1 MKRIRRILATAM
13 SFMMCLTLLS
23 NTAFAQG
30 VTPLIDSSDDVVY
43 VNDIED
49 EDFVDGVESSVDED
63 EIVSEDVIIEDEQDE
78 NILDESEVEDEITLE
93 EADADDASDDFDVD
107 EEDVQDASDINNDS
121 GFEETTEEEID
132 SDDYVDNDTISSD
145 EEDESTP
152 EEVSINSDDSAD
164 SIVISEDEELSGD
177 SDTEI
182 TDDVETEIIEDEI
195 SEEIQETF
203 ISSSQEANY
212 TFENDSLDSD
222 FLLEEYIDREIDRK
236 QTPMFNSSSFNGNKL
251 TGINKTVY
259 DKTKSA
265 IAEIA
270 NGERESTAITFTKY
284 ELGCGGSYSAAE
296 LGVAAIVNEEGITD
310 EAKDALMVKTGL
322 SSFDYGL
329 VSDAL
334 RSDCPYERYWMGL
347 RVSVDYF
354 KFYAYESDGVW
365 KLSFDSDT
373 YMTYG
378 FEVSSDYKGA
388 NDFTVDLAK
397 TKAVKAAIGSIN
409 NILDGAKTKNDLQ
422 KIEYY
427 RDQICDL
434 VEYNNEAATWPASQ
448 YGDPWQLIYVF
459 DGDFSTNVVCEGYSK
474 AFMYLCNKTFFSSS
488 SINCYVVSGN
498 MDSEPHMW
506 NVIHWSDNNNY
517 MIDVTNCDSLGTDN
531 LFMASPVSGDVSS
544 GYSFDAGSG
553 NILYAYDDETK
564 ALYSE
569 DELKIG
575 SDIYGNLTD
584 FFINYDTD
592 IYSNEDIPFTLIKVG
607 GSENCQYRLD
617 WARNS
622 YSASVPGIPSPE
634 YGDDNVFTINFPK
647 EDTYTITFSVKDTD
661 DTEITKS
668 ITINVKTTR
677 TIYNQQDLK
686 EAFKFP
692 SYDENIPSKI
702 TLMSDITVTDML
714 QTMGN
719 VVLDLNGHV
728 ISRENNGLIFELH
741 GTLTIMDSN
750 PDATHDPEIT
760 YTSPI
765 DDTKTY
771 IINGGIIKGG
781 KSSAGGA
788 IKLTYGSKLVLNGGS
803 IALNN
808 STGYGGAVYVAS
820 GTSFTMND
828 GFICGN
834 SGYEGGGVAI
844 DGGTFVMN
852 GGSIAGNTSGYTGG
866 GVFVTNSGTFVMNDG
881 LVTEN
886 YITYGEGDGG
896 GVYIRTSGDFKLN
909 GGTIS
914 YNKSP
919 QGAGLGMY
927 DNATATMTGGK
938 ICNNT
943 STWNRGGAGGVNIYA
958 CQYFNMTGGEI
969 SNNEATNGNGGGIKL
984 NTVTFNMSGDAV
996 IKDNKAATEGGG
1008 IYVYYNKATISMSGN
1023 ALIKDNEAGSNGG
1036 GIRNGTITMEDNAGI
1051 EGNVSNGWGGG
1062 IHSDYSVSMSD
1073 NAFVDNNISRGGRG
1087 GAGIVCG
1094 DVNLSDDASVSGNR
1108 FEAENYTSWGG
1119 AGGIYTEGT
1128 ITMTGGHIDNNY
1140 SAADGGGIGM
1150 YYSGTLVISGGTITG
1165 NKAKRNSGAIQ
1176 DNGDYGAHVE
1186 ISGNPVIMNNTA
1198 GENDIVSNI
1207 RYGRD
1212 YYIHIVGPLTDGA
1225 QIGVTTKGTPSQSNP
1240 QKIVQGYSTYN
1251 TEDPSEFFV
1260 SDQDYLF
1267 YTDNDGNVRA
1277 VTPWQNLGIQLSKG
1291 GTVQLTEDIKAI
1303 PGDSA
1308 IGIDSNTTVTLDLN
1322 GHILDGCGIANYVF
1336 YFYRVE
1342 NVDFTIIDSNPT
1354 AEHTPEV
1361 TYTDPVTQEIV
1372 TVNGGIITGATGRG
1386 IFNYGGTTITMK
1398 GGSLTGNNGGV
1409 YLINSI
1415 FNLEGGSICGN
1426 ICSGDGGGVWPY
1438 YGGTFNMSGGSI
1450 CGNTA
1455 AGEGGGVYLWEN
1467 QSSHSSMYLS
1477 GGTVK
1482 NNVSVGTG
1490 GGIKVANRGHLYVS
1504 GNPQVYNNKRGD
1516 ELNNIISVNY
1526 GVFNINGEIT
1536 SGAKI
1541 EVTGVPSLGSWNKLT
1556 SGFSTYNPDSNPV
1569 DYFFPAD
1576 EGAFISLY
1584 DGEATLYANNV
1595 ITFDANGGTGE
1606 MSSLNNIGG
1615 LYTLPENSFTPARG
1629 KKFRKWKIGNREYA
1643 PGTQYNI
1650 CDNTNIIAMWDNLP
1664 LYTITY
1670 NVNGGNDLDPATY
1683 TLYDGE
1689 EYGEMAVPNWPG
1701 YVFDGWFTSATA
1713 GDQILSTDIC
1723 HGNITLY
1730 AHWSDGVDIPY
1741 RVEHYKQN
1749 INGTYPSTPFE
1760 VEKLAGEV
1768 LSTIS
1773 PDVKEYEGFTSPE
1786 KKTVVLTEERN
1797 LVIRYE
1803 YTRNSYE
1810 LTWDFD
1816 GGYASGSYT
1825 TGSVKYEN
1833 YISRPNV
1840 KKNGYVFAGWDMEVP
1855 SYMPANDLT
1864 FKAKWKTNIWL
1875 GGIEISEENASNL
1888 TAAINE
1894 AAGTQVASGTAY
1906 YDGSSNT
1913 LYLDNFVYEGEGY
1926 SYADTVNDL
1935 YYSSSGKAALC
1946 VYNRT
1951 LKISVTGDNSLTQHS
1966 VDATGSGRSVGL
1978 IIANKSSLE
1987 ISGEGATLQFIGDA
2001 SDAPNWK
2008 NDGIIIDFS
2017 NNLTVYGV
2025 ILKAF
2030 AKGNET
2036 QSSIGVYVT
2045 ETGNLDLRNGS
2056 TLECYGYKYATYYAD
2071 TDYLDGYSRGYLYRP
2086 GNAYFKAGSNPDGSN
2101 AVLAPA
2107 MAANMHD
2114 MVVYKYIKMD
2124 YADLFVGG
2132 VPVADDNAGD
2142 IIGSVNTYFSE
2153 SGSGSATYD
2162 KNTKTLTLNNVNLTN
2177 KSTSASDTLLS
2188 AIYYYNT
2195 EPLTIN
2201 VIGENSLTSKRSVD
2215 DMTAGIYCEQ
2225 ADLNIIG
2232 SGKLTIKGADQTNTY
2247 VESYGIFTHKTVIV
2261 DGPEVEVIGGYTKQ
2275 DYSYGIGGNV
2285 YLKNGTLTATGG
2297 DIGYYDYDTYGIYG
2311 DVQVDNGTLNA
2322 NGGNVNIRYY
2332 YSCSYGI
2339 YGKLVQNGGTVN
2351 ACGGQCVYDG
2361 SEHSSV
2367 GIYNATVNDGIL
2379 NVTTKDSTYYCY
2391 GIKDDLTVN
2400 GGTVNITTGNGAY
2413 CYGVDDAYIN
2423 DGNVNISCGNSTG
2436 SQCGVSNQFQVKGGT
2451 VAVTPGTSGGTT
2463 RGGGYLTVYGG
2474 DVTIN
2479 SGIGSGKCYGTSSLS
2494 VYSGNLKITA
2504 EDATNESIAVNGT
2517 AYINGGNVELISKGT
2532 GSVAKVVK
2540 NYMSFDNYRTAV
2552 AVASRYSDGS
2562 NPEEYSSENESYYKY
2577 IKTMNAYAI
2586 YIGDVLVNDANAS
2599 DIFGDGKASFDPDT
2613 FTFHLNGVDLV
2624 SNYDKAVIH
2633 YPIEESGKFTVELS
2647 GNNTFTYKGTTANYI
2662 GIFSFGQVDL
2672 KFADNATL
2680 TVSAENA
2687 YNTISTVGVRANG
2700 LTVDGNGTL
2709 NVYGKTTK
2717 NYRSDTVGIH
2727 VAKEFVL
2734 SGGADVNV
2742 YGGDYEGTSGS
2753 SYESN
2758 STAIKTYAGTNFV
2771 IGDGSTLNA
2780 LAGTNTGGY
2789 NYGQKAGMFINMP
2802 CTITLKGNARINAKA
2817 LSTNDTG
2824 DYINNSNYGIIL
2836 NNDSY
2841 YTRDFAIISDSWTG
2855 RFEVEGSGCAY
2866 QTKYRSSYYPNV
2878 LKHNPAEVEILGYY
2892 YNDEN
2897 EYCLDSSEYTGYI
2910 YYNQLVIHPNKA
2922 IITFD
2927 ANKGSGSV
2935 ADLMVDKGTTY
2946 TLPGANTFTA
2956 PKGYSFNK
2964 WQVTIGR
2971 ESAVNMN
2978 PGDEVVVSKD
2988 TVVKAIWKARTDTA
3002 YKVEHYKQGL
3012 DGKYTAKPAVEKLK
3026 GTTGASIKP
3035 AVKKYEG
3042 FTSPSVQK
3050 VKIKADGTLVVKY
3063 YYTRNSYTLKWDLD
3077 GGSASGKYTS
3087 GKVKYGTKITAPT
3100 PTKKGY
3106 TFNGWSATVSK
3117 TMPAKNVTYKAKW
3130 KANAFTLTWD
3140 LAGGTASN
3148 KYTSGK
3154 VKAGAKITA
3163 PVPTKEGYTFDG
3175 WSVSVP
3181 SKMPAKNLKITA
3193 KWREKTQEEYVTE
3206 FVKRFYSVVLERP
3219 QAEIDADVDGIK
3231 YWVDRLIS
3239 GVDDG
3244 SNVAYGFVYSR
3255 EFQNKGVSDEE
3266 YVIIL
3271 YHSFFGRDPFDPNN
3285 LDTDGYNYWV
3295 NKLKAGTDRMDV
3307 LAGFTNSVEFQNLC
3321 NKYNIKRGTLVPS
3334 EKPSYRKAHN
3344 LP

>member
-1 MKRIRRILATAM
+1 MKKFKKTMATII
-13 SFMMCLTLLS
+13 SFIMCFTLLTNVAHAEELAPVIS
-23 NTAFAQG
+23 DYVEEISSETDEE
-30 VTPLIDSSDDVVY
+30 ISSDFVEDNSLETDAPEGESENDFGASEEVSDVISEAEDSEEENETSDEIGSETDTDTVEE
-43 VNDIED
+43 VSNESDDSETIDDNEDDVISADSDSEDDSESDIPEDTETDDEFVEETNSDVSSD
-49 EDFVDGVESSVDED
+49 ED
-63 EIVSEDVIIEDEQDE
+63 
-78 NILDESEVEDEITLE
+78 N
-93 EADADDASDDFDVD
+93 ADAD
-107 EEDVQDASDINNDS
+107 
-121 GFEETTEEEID
+121 ETELSEFVSTEEISLSFE
-132 SDDYVDNDTISSD
+132 DTST
-145 EEDESTP
+145 EDE
-152 EEVSINSDDSAD
+152 
-164 SIVISEDEELSGD
+164 L
-177 SDTEI
+177 
-182 TDDVETEIIEDEI
+182 
-195 SEEIQETF
+195 
-203 ISSSQEANY
+203 
-212 TFENDSLDSD
+212 L
-222 FLLEEYIDREIDRK
+222 LLEEYISNEIDK
-236 QTPMFNSSSFNGNKL
+236 SQTPVFYSSTFAGSKL
-251 TGINKTVY
+251 TGINKKIY
-259 DKTKSA
+259 DKAKIA
-265 IAEIA
+265 IAEVA
-270 NGERESTAITFTKY
+270 NGERKETTITIPFGD
-284 ELGCGGSYSAAE
+284 LGCSGLFTAQE
-296 LGVAAIVNEEGITD
+296 LGVSEIIAGGEISQD
-310 EAKDALMVKTGL
+310 DKDALDNFTGMVSL
-322 SSFDYGL
+322 DLEAVYN
-329 VSDAL
+329 AL
-334 RSDCPYERYWMGL
+334 CADCPYERYWMGL
-347 RVSVDYF
+347 STSVSGYSYTAAFSGGQWRIGYAGELVYGISVSADYVG
-354 KFYAYESDGVW
+354 AY
-365 KLSFDSDT
+365 
-373 YMTYG
+373 
-378 FEVSSDYKGA
+378 
-388 NDFTVDLAK
+388 DFTVNTTK
-397 TKAVKAAIGSIN
+397 TRAVNSAIDTIN
-409 NILDGAKTKNDLQ
+409 TILDTAENKTDDE
-422 KIEYY
+422 KISYFK
-427 RDQICDL
+427 DAICDL
-434 VEYNNEAATWPASQ
+434 NSYNYEVLSWTPQETIDN
-448 YGDPWQLIYVF
+448 YGDPWQLVYVF
-459 DGDFSTNVVCEGYSK
+459 DGDPDTKTVCEGYSK
-474 AFMYLCNKTFFSSS
+474 AFMFLCNKTFFSSS
-488 SINCYVVSGN
+488 AINCYTVSGD
-498 MDSEPHMW
+498 MDGEAHMW
-506 NVIHWSDNNNY
+506 NIIHWSDNKNY
-517 MIDVTNCDSLGTDN
+517 LVDVTNCDSLGNND
-531 LFMASPVSGDVSS
+531 LFKATPVSGTYAAGYTFQS
-544 GYSFDAGSG
+544 GTNEY
-553 NILYAYDDETK
+553 LYTYDDDTKET
-564 ALYSE
+564 YSE
-569 DELKIG
+569 NELTF
-575 SDIYGNLTD
+575 DIEVYDALTG
-584 FFINYDTD
+584 IIVNYDAY
-592 IYSNEDIPFTLIKVG
+592 IICNKSIPFTVVRKG
-607 GSENCQYRLD
+607 GSDDCQFSLD
-617 WARNS
+617 SAIDS
-622 YSASVPGIPSPE
+622 SSASILGDYTPS
-634 YGDDNVFTINFPK
+634 YGNDNVFYITFPSEGK
-647 EDTYTITFSVKDTD
+647 YTITFSAKDTD
-661 DTEITKS
+661 DTVKS
-668 ITINVKTTR
+668 DT
-677 TIYNQQDLK
+677 
-686 EAFKFP
+686 
-692 SYDENIPSKI
+692 
-702 TLMSDITVTDML
+702 ITVDVKKGTGITTYNELSNALSSASIYENDPTLIKLDADINATSML
-714 QTMGN
+714 T
-719 VVLDLNGHV
+719 VYSDTYVILDLNGHV
-728 ISRENNGLIFELH
+728 LSGNGNNRLLQVNGN
-741 GTLTIMDSN
+741 LTIIDSN
-750 PDATHDPEIT
+750 PDATHEPEIT
-760 YTSPI
+760 YTSPV
-765 DDTKTY
+765 DAAKTY
-771 IINGGIIKGG
+771 AIKGGIIKGG
-781 KSSAGGA
+781 KTSQGGA
-788 IKLTYGSKLVLNGGS
+788 VFVSNSLTLNGGTIALNKSTDNGGAVFVTGTASFTMNGGS
-803 IALNN
+803 ICANE
-808 STGYGGAVYVAS
+808 GYS
-820 GTSFTMND
+820 
-828 GFICGN
+828 
-834 SGYEGGGVAI
+834 GGGVAI
-844 DGGTFVMN
+844 DGGSMVMN
-852 GGSIAGNTSGYTGG
+852 GGSISGNTAYYTGG
-866 GVFVTNSGTFVMNDG
+866 GVYVTNSGSFVMNDG

-886 YITYGEGDGG
+886 YVSYGEGDGG
-896 GVYIRTSGDFKLN
+896 GLYVCNSSEFNLN
-909 GGTIS
+909 GGAIS
-914 YNKSP
+914 FNKAP

-927 DNATATMTGGK
+927 NEAKTTMTGGK
-938 ICNNT
+938 ISNNT
-943 STWNRGGAGGVNIYA
+943 ATWSRSGGGGVNIYA
-958 CQYFNMTGGEI
+958 CPYFTMTGGEI
-969 SNNEATNGNGGGIKL
+969 SENEALEGNGGGVRIKY
-984 NTVTFNMSGDAV
+984 TTFNMSGDAL
-996 IKDNKAATEGGG
+996 IKDNKAKTEGGG
-1008 IYVYYNKATISMSGN
+1008 IYVNYSYADIVMSGN
-1023 ALIKDNEAGSNGG
+1023 ASVIGNEADSNGG
-1036 GIRNGTITMEDNAGI
+1036 GIKGSATIT
-1051 EGNVSNGWGGG
+1051 
-1062 IHSDYSVSMSD
+1062 MSD
-1073 NAFVDNNISRGGRG
+1073 NASINENISGGGGGGIDGNTVSLSGNASVDNNICKGGRG
-1087 GAGIVCG
+1087 GAGIVAG
-1094 DVNLSDDASVSGNR
+1094 EINISDNASVSENR
-1108 FEAENYTSWGG
+1108 FECENYVGWGG

-1128 ITMTGGHIDNNY
+1128 INMTGGHIDNNY
-1140 SAADGGGIGM
+1140 SSADGGGIGM
-1150 YYSGTLVISGGTITG
+1150 YYSGTLIISGGTITG
-1165 NKAKRNSGAIQ
+1165 NKAKRNSGAVQ
-1176 DNGDYGAHVE
+1176 DNGDYGAHIE

-1225 QIGVTTKGTPSQSNP
+1225 QIGVTTKGTPSQANP

-1372 TVNGGIITGATGRG
+1372 TVNGGIITGATDRG
-1386 IFNYGGTTITMK
+1386 IVNYGGTTITMK

-1409 YLINSI
+1409 YLVNST

-1426 ICSGDGGGVWPY
+1426 ICRGDGGGVWPY

-1455 AGEGGGVYLWEN
+1455 DGNGGGVFLWEN
-1467 QSSHSSMYLS
+1467 QSTSSNLYLS
-1477 GGTVK
+1477 GGTIK
-1482 NNVSVGTG
+1482 NNVSVGYG
-1490 GGIKVANRGHLYVS
+1490 GAIQIGNRGHLYVS
-1504 GNPQVYNNKRGD
+1504 GNPQVYDNKKGD
-1516 ELNNIISVNY
+1516 VKNNIN
-1526 GVFNINGEIT
+1526 GVFNITGELT

-1541 EVTGVPSLGSWNKLT
+1541 ELTGVPALGDWNRIT
-1556 SGFSTYNPDSNPV
+1556 GGYSTYNPDSNPAA
-1569 DYFFPAD
+1569 FFTTED
-1576 EGAFISLY
+1576 GAFVSIY
-1584 DGEATLYANNV
+1584 DNEVCLYANNEV
-1595 ITFDANGGTGE
+1595 TFDANGGTGE
-1606 MSSLNNIGG
+1606 ISSLTNIGG
-1615 LYTLPENSFTPARG
+1615 LYTLPENSFIPARG

-1650 CDNTNIIAMWDNLP
+1650 CNNTNIIAMWDNLP

-1689 EYGEMAVPNWPG
+1689 EYGEMSVPNWPG

-1855 SYMPANDLT
+1855 SNMPANDLT

-1926 SYADTVNDL
+1926 SYADTVNGL
-1935 YYSSSGKAALC
+1935 IYSSSGNAALC

-1978 IIANKSSLE
+1978 IIANNSSLE
-1987 ISGEGATLQFIGDA
+1987 IRGEGATLQFIGDA

-2025 ILKAF
+2025 NLKAF

-2056 TLECYGYKYATYYAD
+2056 TLECYGYKYAAYYAD
-2071 TDYLDGYSRGYLYRP
+2071 TDYLNGYSRGYLYRP

-2101 AVLAPA
+2101 AVLAPT

-2142 IIGSVNTYFSE
+2142 IIGSVNTYLNE

-2201 VIGENSLTSKRSVD
+2201 VIGENILTSKRSAD

-2275 DYSYGIGGNV
+2275 DSSYGIGGNV

-2332 YSCSYGI
+2332 YSYSYGI

-2391 GIKDDLTVN
+2391 GIMDDLTVN

-2413 CYGVDDAYIN
+2413 CYGVDEAYIN

-2562 NPEEYSSENESYYKY
+2562 NPEEYSTENESYYKY

-2709 NVYGKTTK
+2709 NVYGKKTK
-2717 NYRSDTVGIH
+2717 NYRSDTIGIH

-2753 SYESN
+2753 SYESH

-2824 DYINNSNYGIIL
+2824 DYINYNNYGIIV

-2841 YTRDFAIISDSWTG
+2841 YTRDFTIISDSWTG
-2855 RFEVEGSGCAY
+2855 RFEVEGNGGAY
-2866 QTKYRSSYYPNV
+2866 QSIYRSSYYPNV

-2892 YNDEN
+2892 YNDDT
-2897 EYCLDSSEYTGYI
+2897 EYVLEESEYRYSLN
-2910 YYNQLVIHPNKA
+2910 YNKLVIHPNKA
-2922 IITFD
+2922 IITFN

-2946 TLPGANTFTA
+2946 TLPEANTFTA

-2988 TVVKAIWKARTDTA
+2988 TVVKAIWKARTDTP

-3026 GTTGASIKP
+3026 GTTNASIKP
-3035 AVKKYEG
+3035 AVKKYDG
-3042 FTSPSVQK
+3042 FKSPSVQT
-3050 VKIKADGTLVVKY
+3050 VKIKADGSLVVKY
-3063 YYTRNSYTLKWDLD
+3063 YYTRNTYVLKWDYA
-3077 GGSASGKYTS
+3077 GGKASGTYTN
-3087 GKVKYGTKITAPT
+3087 GKVKYGTKITAPK
-3100 PTKKGY
+3100 PTRTGY
-3106 TFNGWSATVSK
+3106 TFNGWDATVPK

-3130 KANAFTLTWD
+3130 KINSYTLTWD
-3140 LAGGTASN
+3140 LAGGTAGN

-3154 VKAGAKITA
+3154 VKYNSKITA
-3163 PVPTKEGYTFDG
+3163 PVPTKEGYVFTG

-3181 SKMPAKNLKITA
+3181 KNMPAKNLKIKA

-3219 QAEIDADVDGIK
+3219 QAEIDADVEGIQ
-3231 YWVDRLIS
+3231 YWVDRLIT

-3244 SNVAYGFVYSR
+3244 SNVAYGFVYSQ
-3255 EFQNKGVSDEE
+3255 EFQKKKVSDEE

-3285 LDTDGYNYWV
+3285 LDVDGYNYWL
-3295 NKLKAGTDRMDV
+3295 NKLKNGTDRMDV

-3321 NKYNIKRGTLVPS
+3321 DKYRIKRGKLVPT
-3334 EKPSYRKAHN
+3334 EKASYRRAHN

>member
-1 MKRIRRILATAM
+1 MKRFKKTLATII
-13 SFMMCLTLLS
+13 SFLMCFTLLTNVAHAEELAPVIS
-23 NTAFAQG
+23 EY
-30 VTPLIDSSDDVVY
+30 VEELSSDNDVDSDLIET
-43 VNDIED
+43 DIESEEVPADEEEIIITDDSVEGDLIETVDEIEEENIFDEPVYDDTESDIPENIESDDEFVEDTNSDIVSD
-49 EDFVDGVESSVDED
+49 EDNSDADIPEADNTESESDGANIIVEDNNDSDTV
-63 EIVSEDVIIEDEQDE
+63 IVSTETD
-78 NILDESEVEDEITLE
+78 
-93 EADADDASDDFDVD
+93 
-107 EEDVQDASDINNDS
+107 SDINH
-121 GFEETTEEEID
+121 
-132 SDDYVDNDTISSD
+132 V
-145 EEDESTP
+145 ESVT
-152 EEVSINSDDSAD
+152 
-164 SIVISEDEELSGD
+164 
-177 SDTEI
+177 
-182 TDDVETEIIEDEI
+182 
-195 SEEIQETF
+195 SEEI
-203 ISSSQEANY
+203 SWS
-212 TFENDSLDSD
+212 FEDTSNDNGLL
-222 FLLEEYIDREIDRK
+222 LLEEYINNEVDK
-236 QTPMFNSSSFNGNKL
+236 SQTPVFYASTFAGDKL
-251 TGINKTVY
+251 TGLNKKIY
-259 DKTKSA
+259 DKAKIA
-265 IAEIA
+265 IGEVA
-270 NGERESTAITFTKY
+270 NGERESTQISVSFD
-284 ELGCGGSYSAAE
+284 ELGCGGMYSAAD
-296 LGVAAIVNEEGITD
+296 LGVAELLVGDDFSQAD
-310 EAKDALMVKTGL
+310 KDALDNYSGMANLDL
-322 SSFDYGL
+322 SA
-329 VSDAL
+329 VSAAL
-334 RSDCPYERYWMGL
+334 RADCPYERYWMGL
-347 RVSVDYF
+347 STSLSGFSYT
-354 KFYAYESDGVW
+354 ASNTGDGW
-365 KLSFDSDT
+365 KIGYQGELI
-373 YMTYG
+373 YG
-378 FEVSSDYKGA
+378 ISVSSDYAGA
-388 NDFTVDLAK
+388 SDFTVNTSK
-397 TKAVKAAIGSIN
+397 TGAVKSAINTIN
-409 NILDGAKTKNDLQ
+409 TILDNALSRNDEG
-422 KIEYY
+422 KISYFCEK
-427 RDQICDL
+427 ICEL
-434 VEYNNEAATWPASQ
+434 NSYNNEVLSWTPQ
-448 YGDPWQLIYVF
+448 QTIDNYGDPWQLVYVF
-459 DGDFSTNVVCEGYSK
+459 DGDPNTKTVCEGYSK
-474 AFMYLCNKTFFSSS
+474 AFMFLCNKTFFSSS
-488 SINCYVVSGN
+488 AINCYVVTG
-498 MDSEPHMW
+498 DLDGEGHMW
-506 NVIHWSDNNNY
+506 NILHWRDNKNY
-517 MIDVTNCDSLGTDN
+517 MVDVTNCDSLESNDLLKAT
-531 LFMASPVSGDVSS
+531 PVSGTYDS
-544 GYSFDAGSG
+544 GYYFRSG
-553 NILYAYDDETK
+553 DNQYLYVYDEDTK
-564 ALYSE
+564 NTYSE
-569 DELKIG
+569 NELTF
-575 SDIYGNLTD
+575 DIDVYGALTD
-584 FFINYDTD
+584 IVVNYDAY
-592 IYSNEDIPFTLIKVG
+592 IPCAKSIPFTIVRVG
-607 GSENCQYRLD
+607 GSEDCQFRLD
-617 WARNS
+617 SALDES
-622 YSASVPGIPSPE
+622 SASILGTYTPS
-634 YGDDNVFTINFPK
+634 YGDDNVFHITFPSEGK
-647 EDTYTITFSVKDTD
+647 YTIQFSAKDSDIEVSKT
-661 DTEITKS
+661 ITVEAKKAEG
-668 ITINVKTTR
+668 IT
-677 TIYNQQDLK
+677 
-686 EAFKFP
+686 
-692 SYDENIPSKI
+692 SYDELVTALNTASTDENNPTII
-702 TLMSDITVTDML
+702 TLGEDIFVNNTLLVNGG
-714 QTMGN
+714 QF
-719 VVLDLNGHV
+719 VVLDLNGHLLYG
-728 ISRENNGLIFELH
+728 NNTKLLIQVY
-741 GTLTIMDSN
+741 GDLTIKDSN

-760 YTSPI
+760 YTSPV

-771 IINGGIIKGG
+771 TINGGIIKGG
-781 KSSAGGA
+781 QSGRGGA
-788 IKLTYGSKLVLNGGS
+788 IFVASTHSLTLNGGT
-803 IALNN
+803 IALNRGN
-808 STGYGGAVYVAS
+808 TDGGAVCVA
-820 GTSFTMND
+820 GGSFTMN
-828 GFICGN
+828 GGNICGN
-834 SGYEGGGVAI
+834 YGGDAGGVSV
-844 DGGTFVMN
+844 DGGYFEMN
-852 GGSIAGNTSGYTGG
+852 GGNITGNTTGYTGG
-866 GVFVTNSGTFVMNDG
+866 GVFVTNSGRFVMNDG

-886 YITYGEGDGG
+886 YVSYGEGDGG
-896 GVYIRTSGDFKLN
+896 GIYVRTSGDFILN
-909 GGTIS
+909 GGTVS
-914 YNKSP
+914 FNKSP
-919 QGAGLGMY
+919 QGAGIGMY
-927 DNATATMTGGK
+927 DNATVTMNGGK
-938 ICNNT
+938 VCNNT
-943 STWNRGGAGGVNIYA
+943 ATWSRSGGGGVNGYN
-958 CQYFNMTGGEI
+958 CPSFTMTGGEI
-969 SNNEATNGNGGGIKL
+969 SDNEAVEGNGGGLKFRNVEVYL
-984 NTVTFNMSGDAV
+984 SGDAL
-996 IKDNKAATEGGG
+996 IKDNKAKTEGGG
-1008 IYVYYNKATISMSGN
+1008 IYFYYQAGSVTMSGN
-1023 ALIKDNEAGSNGG
+1023 AAINSNEALSHGG
-1036 GIRNGTITMEDNAGI
+1036 GIKGGSVITLSDNASINENISG
-1051 EGNVSNGWGGG
+1051 GGGGG
-1062 IHSDYSVSMSD
+1062 IDSTTVSLSG
-1073 NAFVDNNISRGGRG
+1073 NASVDNNICNGGRG
-1087 GAGIVCG
+1087 GAGIVAG
-1094 DVNLSDDASVSGNR
+1094 DISISENASVSGNR
-1108 FEAENYTSWGG
+1108 FEVENYTSWGG

-1140 SAADGGGIGM
+1140 SGADGGGIGI
-1150 YYSGTLVISGGTITG
+1150 YYYATLIISGGTITG

-1176 DNGDYGAHVE
+1176 DDGDYSAHIE

-1198 GENDIVSNI
+1198 GDDDIVSNV

-1212 YYIHIVGPLTDGA
+1212 YFIHIVGPLTDGA
-1225 QIGVTTKGTPSQSNP
+1225 QIGVTTRAAPSQSSP
-1240 QKIVQGYSTYN
+1240 QKIVEGYSAYN
-1251 TEDPSEFFV
+1251 TEDPAEFFV
-1260 SDQDYLF
+1260 SDQDYIL
-1267 YTDNDGNVRA
+1267 YTDADGNVRA
-1277 VTPWQNLGIQLSKG
+1277 VTPWQYLGIQLSKG
-1291 GTVQLTEDIKAI
+1291 GTVQLSQDIKAMS
-1303 PGDSA
+1303 GDS
-1308 IGIDSNTTVTLDLN
+1308 GIRLSDNTSATLDLN
-1322 GHILDGCGIANYVF
+1322 GHILDGNGISDNVF
-1336 YFYRVE
+1336 YFWGTE
-1342 NVDFTIIDSNPT
+1342 QNLTIIDSNPD
-1354 AEHTPEV
+1354 ANHSPAV
-1361 TYTDPVTQEIV
+1361 TYTDPVTNEIV
-1372 TVNGGIITGATGRG
+1372 TVKGGIITGATGAG
-1386 IFNYGGTTITMK
+1386 IFAAYGSTVTIK
-1398 GGSLTGNNGGV
+1398 GGAIVGNNMGISMRGSTV
-1409 YLINSI
+1409 NIEDGLIA
-1415 FNLEGGSICGN
+1415 GN
-1426 ICSGDGGGVWPY
+1426 VSDVSGGGIWVY
-1438 YGGTFNMSGGSI
+1438 ENSVLNMSGGSI
-1450 CGNTA
+1450 TGNTSS
-1455 AGEGGGVYLWEN
+1455 GSGGGVFLYNN
-1467 QSSHSSMYLS
+1467 QSNRSDFYLT
-1477 GGTVK
+1477 GGSIT
-1482 NNVSVGTG
+1482 NNVSAGYG
-1490 GGIKVANRGHLYVS
+1490 GGIQIANRGNLYVS
-1504 GNPQVYNNKRGD
+1504 GNPQVYDNKKDD
-1516 ELNNIISVNY
+1516 EKN
-1526 GVFNINGEIT
+1526 NINGLFFITGELT

-1541 EVTGVPSLGSWNKLT
+1541 ELTGVPSLGDWIRIT
-1556 SGFSTYNPDSNPV
+1556 GGYSTYNPDSDPN
-1569 DYFFPAD
+1569 DYFTTVD
-1576 EGAFISLY
+1576 GAFVSLY
-1584 DGEATLYANNV
+1584 DGEVTLYANNE
-1595 ITFDANGGTGE
+1595 ITFDANGGTGT
-1606 MSSLNNIGG
+1606 MPSLTNIGG
-1615 LYTLPENSFTPARG
+1615 MYTLPENLFTPARG

-1650 CDNTNIIAMWDNLP
+1650 CNNTNIIAMWDNLP

-1768 LSTIS
+1768 LTTVS
-1773 PDVKEYEGFTSPE
+1773 PDVKEYVGFTSPE
-1786 KKTVVLTEERN
+1786 KKSVVLTEERN
-1797 LVIRYE
+1797 TVIRYE

-1875 GGIEISEENASNL
+1875 GGIEISEDNASNL

-1935 YYSSSGKAALC
+1935 YYSTSGKAALC

-2025 ILKAF
+2025 NLKAF

-2132 VPVADDNAGD
+2132 VPVTDDNAGD
-2142 IIGSVNTYFSE
+2142 IIGSVNTYLNE

-2162 KNTKTLTLNNVNLTN
+2162 NNTKTLTLNNVNLTN

-2201 VIGENSLTSKRSVD
+2201 VIGENSLTSKRSANY
-2215 DMTAGIYCEQ
+2215 MTAGIYCEQ
-2225 ADLNIIG
+2225 ANLNIIG
-2232 SGKLTIKGADQTNTY
+2232 SGKLTVKGADQTNTS
-2247 VESYGIFTHKTVIV
+2247 VESYGIFTYKTVIV

-2275 DYSYGIGGNV
+2275 DYSYGISGNV

-2332 YSCSYGI
+2332 YSYSYGI

-2436 SQCGVSNQFQVKGGT
+2436 SQCGVNNQFQVKGGT
-2451 VAVTPGTSGGTT
+2451 VTVTPGTSGGTT

-2672 KFADNATL
+2672 QFADNATL

-2709 NVYGKTTK
+2709 NVYGKTTR

-2824 DYINNSNYGIIL
+2824 DYINNNNYGIIV
-2836 NNDSY
+2836 NNESY

-2855 RFEVEGSGCAY
+2855 RFEVEGNGSAY
-2866 QTKYRSSYYPNV
+2866 RTICRSSYYPNV

-2892 YNDEN
+2892 YNDDN
-2897 EYCLDSSEYTGYI
+2897 EYCLDYSEYSSYI
-2910 YYNQLVIHPNKA
+2910 YYNQLIIHPNKA

-2927 ANKGSGSV
+2927 ANKGSGSK
-2935 ADLMVDKGTTY
+2935 ADLIIDKGSTY
-2946 TLPGANTFTA
+2946 TLPEANTFTA
-2956 PKGYSFNK
+2956 PKGYAFNK

-2978 PGDEVVVSKD
+2978 PGEEVVVTKD
-2988 TVVKAIWKARTDTA
+2988 TVVKAIWKARTDTP

-3012 DGKYTAKPAVEKLK
+3012 DGKYTAKPVVEKLK
-3026 GTTGASIKP
+3026 GKTGASIKP
-3035 AVKKYEG
+3035 AVKTYSG
-3042 FTSPSVQK
+3042 FKSPTVQT

-3063 YYTRNSYTLKWDLD
+3063 YYTRNSYTLKWDYA
-3077 GGSASGKYTS
+3077 GGSASGTFTS
-3087 GKVKYGTKITAPT
+3087 GKVKYGTKITAPK

-3193 KWREKTQEEYVTE
+3193 KWREKTQEEYVTD

-3244 SNVAYGFVYSR
+3244 SNVAYGFVYSQ
-3255 EFQNKGVSDEE
+3255 EFQNKKVSDEE

-3307 LAGFTNSVEFQNLC
+3307 LAGFTNSAEFQNLC

>member
-93 EADADDASDDFDVD
+93 EADVDDASDDFDVD

-121 GFEETTEEEID
+121 GFEDTTEEEID

-145 EEDESTP
+145 EEDESIP

-164 SIVISEDEELSGD
+164 SIEISEDEELSGD

-195 SEEIQETF
+195 SEEILETF

-284 ELGCGGSYSAAE
+284 ELGCEGSYSAAE
-296 LGVAAIVNEEGITD
+296 LGVAAIVDEEGITD
-310 EAKDALMVKTGL
+310 EAMDALMVKTGL

-365 KLSFDSDT
+365 KLSFDNDT

-459 DGDFSTNVVCEGYSK
+459 DGDSSTNVVCEGYSK

-531 LFMASPVSGDVSS
+531 LFMASPVSGDVSY

-686 EAFKFP
+686 EAFKYP

-719 VVLDLNGHV
+719 VVLDLNGHI
-728 ISRENNGLIFELH
+728 ISREYNGLIFELH

-828 GFICGN
+828 GCICGN

-852 GGSIAGNTSGYTGG
+852 GGSIAGNISGYTGG
-866 GVFVTNSGTFVMNDG
+866 GVYVTNSGSFVMNDG
-881 LVTEN
+881 LITDN
-886 YITYGEGDGG
+886 YINYGEGDGG

-943 STWNRGGAGGVNIYA
+943 ATWNRAGAGGVNIYA

-1062 IHSDYSVSMSD
+1062 IHSDYTVSMSD

-1140 SAADGGGIGM
+1140 SSADGGGIGM
-1150 YYSGTLVISGGTITG
+1150 YYSGTLIISGGTITG
-1165 NKAKRNSGAIQ
+1165 NKAKRNSGAVQ
-1176 DNGDYGAHVE
+1176 DNGDYGAHIE

-1198 GENDIVSNI
+1198 GDDDIVSNV

-1225 QIGVTTKGTPSQSNP
+1225 QIGVTTRAIPSQANP
-1240 QKIVQGYSTYN
+1240 AKITEGYSTYN

-1260 SDQDYLF
+1260 SDQEYVF
-1267 YTDNDGNVRA
+1267 YTDADGNVRA
-1277 VTPWQNLGIQLSKG
+1277 STPWQFFGNQLCKG
-1291 GTVQLTEDIKAI
+1291 GTVTLTQDVKAI
-1303 PGDSA
+1303 TGDSA
-1308 IGIDSNTTVTLDLN
+1308 ITIDDNTTVTLDLN
-1322 GHILDGCGIANYVF
+1322 GHIIDGRGITNNIF
-1336 YFYRVE
+1336 YLWGTE
-1342 NVDFTIIDSNPT
+1342 KKLTIIDSNPN
-1354 AEHTPEV
+1354 AEHTPAV
-1361 TYTDPVTQEIV
+1361 TYIDPVTNETI
-1372 TVNGGIITGATGRG
+1372 TVKGGIITGATGAG
-1386 IFNYGGTTITMK
+1386 IFDAYGSEVTMK
-1398 GGSLTGNNGGV
+1398 AGTIVGNNMGV
-1409 YLINSI
+1409 SLRGSI
-1415 FNLEGGSICGN
+1415 FNLEGGAISGN
-1426 ICSGDGGGVWPY
+1426 ISTVSGGGAWVYEAATLNMSGGEISGNTSNGDGGGVFLY
-1438 YGGTFNMSGGSI
+1438 N
-1450 CGNTA
+1450 
-1455 AGEGGGVYLWEN
+1455 N
-1467 QSSHSSMYLS
+1467 QSRTSAFHLS
-1477 GGTVK
+1477 GGTITH
-1482 NNVSVGTG
+1482 NVCSSNGYG
-1490 GGIKVANRGHLYVS
+1490 GAITINSNGGYLGIS
-1504 GNPQVYNNKRGD
+1504 GNPIITDNYRGD
-1516 ELNNIISVNY
+1516 VPDNIYDFRGGYSVEGEL
-1526 GVFNINGEIT
+1526 T

-1541 EVTGVPSLGSWNKLT
+1541 VVTGVPALGNWFRIT
-1556 SGFSTYNPDSNPV
+1556 VGYSTYNPDTYPTN
-1569 DYFFPAD
+1569 YFFPED

-1584 DGEATLYANNV
+1584 DNEVCLYAHNE

-1606 MSSLNNIGG
+1606 MPTLTNIGG
-1615 LYTLPENSFTPARG
+1615 LYTLPENAFTPARG
-1629 KKFRKWKIGNREYA
+1629 KKFRKWKIGSREYA
-1643 PGTQYNI
+1643 AGTQYNFNN
-1650 CDNTNIIAMWDNLP
+1650 NTNVIAMWDNLS

-1670 NVNGGNDLDPATY
+1670 NVNGGNDLDSNTY

-1689 EYGEMAVPNWPG
+1689 AYGDMAVPNWPG
-1701 YVFDGWFTSATA
+1701 YVFDGWFTNATD

-1730 AHWSDGVDIPY
+1730 AHWSDGEGTPY

-1749 INGTYPSTPFE
+1749 INGSYPSTPFE
-1760 VEKLAGEV
+1760 IERLAGET
-1768 LSTIS
+1768 LSSVT
-1773 PDVKEYEGFTSPE
+1773 PDVKEYEGFTAPE
-1786 KKTVVLTEERN
+1786 QKTVVLTDEGSI
-1797 LVIRYE
+1797 VIKYE
-1803 YTRNSYE
+1803 YTRNSYA

-1816 GGYASGSYT
+1816 GGYAYNSYT
-1825 TGSVKYEN
+1825 SGQVKFES
-1833 YISRPNV
+1833 YINRPNPQ
-1840 KKNGYVFAGWDMEVP
+1840 KTGYVFDGWETEVP
-1855 SYMPANDLT
+1855 SNMPAHDVT
-1864 FKAKWKTNIWL
+1864 IKAKWKSNIWL
-1875 GGIEISEENASNL
+1875 GGVQISAENASDL
-1888 TAAINE
+1888 TSAINE
-1894 AAGTQVASGTAY
+1894 AAGSQIATGTAY
-1906 YDGSSNT
+1906 YDASAST
-1913 LYLDNFVYEGEGY
+1913 IYLDNFTYEGEGY
-1926 SYADTVNDL
+1926 NYNSDYTG
-1935 YYSSSGKAALC
+1935 SGRAALY
-1946 VYNRT
+1946 VYNVSP
-1951 LKISVTGDNSLTQHS
+1951 KISVTGTNSIIQHS
-1966 VDATGSGRSVGL
+1966 VDAITSGRSVGFMCGYR
-1978 IIANKSSLE
+1978 SSVE
-1987 ISGEGATLQFIGDA
+1987 IKGDGSLTFMGDA
-2001 SDAPNWK
+2001 TESPNWK
-2008 NDGIIIDFS
+2008 NNGVLLDLDYSI
-2017 NNLTVYGV
+2017 TVYN
-2025 ILKAF
+2025 IELKAI
-2030 AKGNET
+2030 ARGSGT
-2036 QSSIGVYVT
+2036 PSSIGFLIA
-2045 ETGNLDLRNGS
+2045 ESGNVNFYNEAK
-2056 TLECYGYKYATYYAD
+2056 LECSGQKYAAFYSD
-2071 TDYLDGYSRGYLYRP
+2071 TDYLDGYSRGYLNRP
-2086 GNAYFKAGSNPDGSN
+2086 GNAYFMAGSSEDGSD
-2101 AVLAPA
+2101 AAISPT
-2107 MAANMHD
+2107 MAENMHD
-2114 MVVYKYIKMD
+2114 MAAYKYIRMD

-2132 VPVADDNAGD
+2132 VPVFDENAND
-2142 IIGSVNTYFSE
+2142 IISSVNTYFSE
-2153 SGSGSATYD
+2153 SGSGSASYD
-2162 KNTKTLTLNNVNLTN
+2162 KETRTLTLNNVNITN
-2177 KSTSASDTLLS
+2177 KSTSTSDTMLS

-2201 VIGENSLTSKRSVD
+2201 VIGENILASKRSTEG
-2215 DMTAGIYCEQ
+2215 MNAGIFCSG
-2225 ADLNIIG
+2225 ANLNING
-2232 SGKLTIKGADQTNTY
+2232 SGKLSVKGADQTNNY
-2247 VESYGIFTHKTVIV
+2247 INSYGIFSNNTVTV
-2261 DGPEVEVIGGYTKQ
+2261 DGTTVEATGGNTKQ
-2275 DYSYGIGGNV
+2275 GYSYGIYGGV
-2285 YLKNGTLTATGG
+2285 YLKNGTLTANGG
-2297 DIGYYDYDTYGIYG
+2297 NVGYYDYDSYGIYG
-2311 DVQVDNGTLNA
+2311 NVQVDNGTLNA
-2322 NGGNVNIRYY
+2322 TGGNINATYY
-2332 YSCSYGI
+2332 YSYSYGI
-2339 YGKLVQNGGTVN
+2339 YGQLVQNGGTVN
-2351 ACGGQCVYDG
+2351 VSGGECTYSD
-2361 SEHSSV
+2361 SYHETI
-2367 GIYNATVNDGIL
+2367 GIRSATVNDGIL
-2379 NVTTKDSTYYCY
+2379 NVTTKDGTYYCY
-2391 GIKDDLTVN
+2391 GVSDELLVN

-2413 CYGVDDAYIN
+2413 CNGVYRATIKG
-2423 DGNVNISCGNSTG
+2423 GNVNISTGNSSS
-2436 SQCGVSNQFQVKGGT
+2436 SQNGVCNLCEVYEGT
-2451 VAVTPGTSGGTT
+2451 LVVTPGISGGTST
-2463 RGGGYLTVYGG
+2463 GTGTLNVYSGN
-2474 DVTIN
+2474 VTIN
-2479 SGIGSGKCYGTSSLS
+2479 SGKGTSKCYGTSTISVDSGYLS
-2494 VYSGNLKITA
+2494 IIA
-2504 EDATNESIAVNGT
+2504 EDATEESIAVNGY
-2517 AYINGGNVELISKGT
+2517 AYIDGGNVELISKGT
-2532 GSVAKVVK
+2532 GSVAKVIK
-2540 NYMSFDNYRTAV
+2540 NYLYADDNYASI
-2552 AVASRYSDGS
+2552 AVASRNSDGS
-2562 NPEEYSSENESYYKY
+2562 SPEDYSSENKDYYKY
-2577 IKTMNAYAI
+2577 IKTVNAYGI
-2586 YIGDVLVNDANAS
+2586 YIGDVLVNDLNAS
-2599 DIFGDGKASFDPDT
+2599 DIFGDGKASFDPET
-2613 FTFHLNGVDLV
+2613 FTFHLNGVNIEANKDR
-2624 SNYDKAVIH
+2624 AVLY
-2633 YPIEESGKFTVELS
+2633 YPKEESGKFTVELS
-2647 GNNTFTYKGTTANYI
+2647 GNNTFTYKGTTASYF
-2662 GIFSFGQVDL
+2662 GIFSYGGVDL
-2672 KFADNATL
+2672 KFANNATL
-2680 TVSAENA
+2680 DISAENP
-2687 YNTISTVGVRANG
+2687 YNVSSATAVRIGNG
-2700 LTVDGNGTL
+2700 FTVDGKGTL
-2709 NVYGKTTK
+2709 NVYGKTTRD
-2717 NYRSDTVGIH
+2717 NNSDSTGIL
-2727 VAKEFVL
+2727 VAKKFVL
-2734 SGGADVNV
+2734 SNGATVNA
-2742 YGGDYEGTSGS
+2742 YGGDFEGTNNNN
-2753 SYESN
+2753 SYTAKN
-2758 STAIKTYAGTNFV
+2758 CAIKTFSGTNFE
-2771 IGDGSTLNA
+2771 IGDGCTLNA
-2780 LAGTNTGGY
+2780 LAGKNKGGY
-2789 NYGQKAGMFINMP
+2789 NYGQRVAMNIVSP
-2802 CTITLKGNARINAKA
+2802 STITLKGSACINVK
-2817 LSTNDTG
+2817 STNSNDTG
-2824 DYINNSNYGIIL
+2824 DYIYTNNVGILLNNNSY
-2836 NNDSY
+2836 SY
-2841 YTRDFAIISDSWTG
+2841 QTFEIISESWTG
-2855 RFEVEGSGCAY
+2855 KFEVEGNSCAY
-2866 QTKYRSSYYPNV
+2866 SSVVYYYSNIF
-2878 LKHNPAEVEILGYY
+2878 KHNPAEVEILGYY
-2892 YNDEN
+2892 NNDDT
-2897 EYCLDSSEYTGYI
+2897 EYVLEESEYRYSLD
-2910 YYNQLVIHPNKA
+2910 YNKLVIHPNKA
-2922 IITFD
+2922 IITFN
-2927 ANKGSGSV
+2927 ANKGSGSK
-2935 ADLMVDKGTTY
+2935 ADIIVDKGSNF
-2946 TLPGANTFTA
+2946 TLPASNTFTA
-2956 PKGYSFNK
+2956 PKGYAFDK
-2964 WQVTIGR
+2964 WQVTIGK
-2971 ESAVNMN
+2971 ESAVNKK
-2978 PGDEVVVSKD
+2978 PGDVVVITKD
-2988 TVVKAIWKARTDTA
+2988 TTVKAIWKARTDTA

-3026 GTTGASIKP
+3026 GTTGANVKP

-3087 GKVKYGTKITAPT
+3087 GKVKYGTKITAPK

-3130 KANAFTLTWD
+3130 KADAFTLTWD
-3140 LAGGTASN
+3140 LAGGSASN

-3154 VKAGAKITA
+3154 VKAGAGITA
-3163 PVPTKEGYTFDG
+3163 PIPEKEGYVFDG
-3175 WSVSVP
+3175 WSTTVP
-3181 SKMPAKNLKITA
+3181 SKMPSKNLKITA

-3244 SNVAYGFVYSR
+3244 SNVAYGFVYSK

-3285 LDTDGYNYWV
+3285 LDTDGYNYWL
-3295 NKLKAGTDRMDV
+3295 NKLKTGTDRMDV
-3307 LAGFTNSVEFQNLC
+3307 LAGFTNSAEFQNLC

-3334 EKPSYRKAHN
+3334 EKPSYRRAHN